1 MGAPWDG
8 DAVLSS
14 HYRSHPCLQRGCSD
28 GWEGCGGDGAR
39 MVQWK
44 QKHGGSKCPFVLGHE
59 AWEPGEG
66 DEIPRAAGEGSS
78 RVAAVAGAFGWL
90 LPELL
95 SFPQSLQL
103 DKEALQEGRGTAV
116 KYRRTPDGYIQI
128 GTAGWGW

>member
-1 MGAPWDG
+1 MGGKAAEGMEPG
-8 DAVLSS
+8 RCSGS
-14 HYRSHPCLQRGCSD
+14 RSTGAANVSLFRGMRP
-28 GWEGCGGDGAR
+28 G
-39 MVQWK
+39 
-44 QKHGGSKCPFVLGHE
+44 
-59 AWEPGEG
+59 EPGEG
-66 DEIPRAAGEGSS
+66 DEIPRDAAEGSS

-95 SFPQSLQL
+95 SFPQSLQS